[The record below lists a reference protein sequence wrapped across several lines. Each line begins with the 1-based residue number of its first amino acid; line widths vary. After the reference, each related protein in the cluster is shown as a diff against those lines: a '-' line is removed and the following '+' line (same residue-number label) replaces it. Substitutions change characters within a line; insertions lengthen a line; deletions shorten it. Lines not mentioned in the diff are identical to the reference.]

1 VRSTSTGRDR
11 VVTRC
16 CRAGACEEIFTRRF
30 ARRNLENLRRKGL
43 GDLERKMVAL
53 AAEPGLEGARVL
65 EIGGGIGALQA
76 ELLDAG
82 ADRGE
87 VVEIVAAYE
96 PYARELARERGLEER
111 TTFRV
116 ADVLEERDAVDTADI
131 VLMNRVVCCTP
142 DGVALAGRAAALARR
157 SLVLSFPRDVVWLR
171 AGARL
176 MNAGLAL
183 FGRDFRIFVHPRSA
197 LVAAAEAE
205 GMRLSGRGG
214 GGPWEFAAFERP

>member
-1 VRSTSTGRDR
+1 M
-11 VVTRC
+11 
-16 CRAGACEEIFTRRF
+16 FTPRQ
-30 ARRNLENLRRKGL
+30 ARRSLENLRKKGL
-43 GDLERKMVAL
+43 GDLERDMVAT
-53 AAEPGLEGARVL
+53 ASADGVAGVTVL

-76 ELLDAG
+76 ELLGAG
-82 ADRGE
+82 AERGE
-87 VVEIVAAYE
+87 IVELVGSYE
-96 PYARELARERGLEER
+96 PYARELALERGLEER
-111 TTFRV
+111 TSFRV
-116 ADVLEERDAVDTADI
+116 AAVLDESDAVGPADI

-142 DGVALAGRAAALARR
+142 DGVALTGRAAALARR

-183 FGRDFRIFVHPRSA
+183 FGRSFRIFVHPRGA

-205 GMRLSGRGG
+205 GLRWSGGGG